1 VTINEAWIA
10 VDHNVIE
17 MGIPAMKTTCEAFNL
32 RERVFVLLGWFQ
44 GKLIKTEEIGTH
56 SQQETEPQS
65 EQGWAKHGS
74 SRSPPLTLPPQKEEE
89 QQQQQKELRHFC
101 MIY

>member
-1 VTINEAWIA
+1 MTINEAWIT

-17 MGIPAMKTTCEAFNL
+17 MGIPAMKTTSEAFNS

-44 GKLIKTEEIGTH
+44 RKLIKTEEIGTH

-65 EQGWAKHGS
+65 EQGHAKHES
-74 SRSPPLTLPPQKEEE
+74 SRSSPLRLPPQKEEE
-89 QQQQQKELRHFC
+89 QNNNKMNYDTFV
-101 MIY
+101 